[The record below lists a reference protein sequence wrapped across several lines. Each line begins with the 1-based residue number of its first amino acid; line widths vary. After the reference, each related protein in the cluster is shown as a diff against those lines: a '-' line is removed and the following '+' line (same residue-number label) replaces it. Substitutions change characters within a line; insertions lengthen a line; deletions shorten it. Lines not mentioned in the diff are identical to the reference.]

1 MRMLAFAS
9 RNTKEILRD
18 KINLI
23 FGIGFPVILLLLFSA
38 IQANVPA
45 KIFEIDSITPG
56 LAVFGLAFIALFSGI
71 LIAKDRSSSLLLRL
85 LASPL
90 KASDFILGYTLPLLP
105 MAVVQTAVCFALA
118 LTLGLTPTWNILLAI
133 LVITPT
139 AVMFAGIGLIAGSLL
154 NDKQVG
160 GVCGALLTNLTGW
173 LSGTFFDLKLVG
185 GTFEKIA
192 SCFPFVHAVDAAKA
206 ALSGDSAAIVPDLV
220 WVLGY
225 AALAMTVAVLVFRG
239 KMDADKT

>member
-1 MRMLAFAS
+1 MRMMAFAS
-9 RNTKEILRD
+9 RNVKEILRD
-18 KINLI
+18 KINLF

-38 IQANVPA
+38 IQANVPVE
-45 KIFEIDSITPG
+45 IFAIDSITPG
-56 LAVFGLAFIALFSGI
+56 LAVFGLSFISLYSGV

-90 KASDFILGYTLPLLP
+90 KASDFIIGYALPLLP
-105 MAVVQTAVCFALA
+105 IAVAQTIICFALA
-118 LTLGLTPTWNILLAI
+118 LVLGLKPTGNILLSV
-133 LVITPT
+133 LVITPA
-139 AVMFAGIGLIAGSLL
+139 AVMFTAIGLLAGSLF

-173 LSGTFFDLKLVG
+173 FSGTFFDLKLVG

-206 ALSGDSAAIVPDLV
+206 ALSGDYSAIFPDLW
-220 WVLGY
+220 WVLAY
-225 AALAMTVAVLVFRG
+225 AAVTMTAAVLVFRR